1 MIEETL
7 VQALFW
13 IGLGMWGIGHRLVE
27 THHRGRSAPQV
38 PLLRKDFK

>member
-1 MIEETL
+1 MDDI

-13 IGLGMWGIGHRLVE
+13 IGLAMWGIGDRLVKA
-27 THHRGRSAPQV
+27 HRQGRSGDNV